1 MPPEDKSAANELRR
15 FALAKMANI
24 LGPERARQ
32 LLDRLLGE
40 LGIELATPQELMML
54 SERMTKLGGFEAAI
68 GAMLGVAAVLRGATP
83 THQEGG
89 ERVSSTGSP
98 RPSFGPS

>member
-1 MPPEDKSAANELRR
+1 MKVDDKHAATELRR

-32 LLDRLLGE
+32 LLDRLLEE
-40 LGIELATPQELMML
+40 LAIELRTPQELLHL
-54 SERMTKLGGFEAAI
+54 SERMSQLGGFEAAV

-83 THQEGG
+83 AARDGG
-89 ERVSSTGSP
+89 ERISTTGSE
-98 RPSFGPS
+98 RSSSGPS